1 MKYKFTVEIIGYGDN
16 EKEAWDDAVEQFFLE
31 PGVMP
36 IPSICAPYLNKE
48 KRKVQKMDIGTIIMV
63 VNATMTSLIV
73 GVIIK
78 NLLLLKKLR
87 KDLTDVLEGL
97 LVRQD
102 NELTNIDNFIE
113 QEKKLYQSITDNL
126 KLLSNF
132 NHIDITHIN
141 DTQNLLM
148 DCQKVIMKRMDELP
162 SSLLSDLSKRQEFA
176 DLAVQSSIKTLSEQ
190 INILLT
196 QSLVKKR
203 TTKKTE

>member
-1 MKYKFTVEIIGYGDN
+1 M
-16 EKEAWDDAVEQFFLE
+16 
-31 PGVMP
+31 
-36 IPSICAPYLNKE
+36 
-48 KRKVQKMDIGTIIMV
+48 
-63 VNATMTSLIV
+63 

-78 NLLLLKKLR
+78 NLSTLKKLR

-102 NELTNIDNFIE
+102 NEQVSINDFIE

-126 KLLSNF
+126 KLLSNS
-132 NHIDITHIN
+132 NHIDITHIS
-141 DTQNLLM
+141 DTQNLVM
-148 DCQKVIMKRMDELP
+148 DCQKVMMKKVDELP
-162 SSLLSDLSKRQEFA
+162 SSLLSDLSKRQEFI
-176 DLAVQSSIKTLSEQ
+176 DLAVQSSIQNLSEQ

>member
-1 MKYKFTVEIIGYGDN
+1 
-16 EKEAWDDAVEQFFLE
+16 
-31 PGVMP
+31 
-36 IPSICAPYLNKE
+36 
-48 KRKVQKMDIGTIIMV
+48 MDIGTIIMV

-126 KLLSNF
+126 KLLSNS
-132 NHIDITHIN
+132 NYIDITHIN

>member
-1 MKYKFTVEIIGYGDN
+1 
-16 EKEAWDDAVEQFFLE
+16 
-31 PGVMP
+31 
-36 IPSICAPYLNKE
+36 
-48 KRKVQKMDIGTIIMV
+48 MDIGTIIMV

-126 KLLSNF
+126 KLLSNS

>member
-31 PGVMP
+31 PDVMP

-126 KLLSNF
+126 KLLSNS